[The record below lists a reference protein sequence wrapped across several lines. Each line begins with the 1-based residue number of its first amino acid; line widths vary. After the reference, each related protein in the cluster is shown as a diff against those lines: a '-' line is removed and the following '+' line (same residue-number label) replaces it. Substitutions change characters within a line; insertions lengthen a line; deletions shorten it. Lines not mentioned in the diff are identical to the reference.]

1 MEEVNSEKSLR
12 DSDIRESPFVLS
24 HYIGEGDKGT

>member
-12 DSDIRESPFVLS
+12 VSDIRESLFVLS
-24 HYIGEGDKGT
+24 LYIGERDRGT